1 MIQVGGTYDSINVP
15 RGSYSASKS
24 CARRIME
31 VDIRIRPRV
40 GLPVSAASVDACWF
54 LCKST
59 VGIAG
64 AETAL
69 PVFTKSDA

>member
-1 MIQVGGTYDSINVP
+1 
-15 RGSYSASKS
+15 
-24 CARRIME
+24 ME

-40 GLPVSAASVDACWF
+40 GLLVSAASADAWWF
-54 LCKST
+54 LCEST

-69 PVFTKSDA
+69 PVSTKSDA